1 MMQNLI
7 NPSGITNKDRVH
19 LAYQAVITLEAQT
32 WAMRSGNQCPLKAAV
47 DCLEAVE
54 QAINE
59 KYPLISQP
67 NQGGHHGE

>member
-1 MMQNLI
+1 MIQNPT
-7 NPSGITNKDRVH
+7 NPSSITNKDRVQ
-19 LAYQAVITLEAQT
+19 LVYQAVITLEAQT
-32 WAMRSGNQCPLKAAV
+32 WAIRSGNQCPLKATI

-54 QAINE
+54 QAIND